1 MRQDVTDWVALN
13 LVRGIG
19 PRTANQ
25 LIDLFG
31 SPARVFTST
40 RRELEEAGL
49 RHETINELHS
59 STILQRAATEVER
72 AERFG
77 AAILVRDDESYPVAL
92 RELFDPPIVLYVCGD
107 LAAALRQP
115 CLAVVGSRRATSYGI
130 NAAERLARDMAARG
144 VTIVSGLAR
153 GIDAAA
159 HHGALAAGGRTIA
172 VVGTGIDATYPK
184 EHGPLSKEIIES
196 GAVASE
202 FPLETPPLA
211 QNFPY
216 RNRVLSGLCWG
227 VLVVEAAEHSGSLIT
242 ARLAGDQGREVFAV
256 PGPITSANSFG
267 PHLLIQD
274 GAKLVRGWEDIVE
287 ELPRRL
293 KEKILVSG
301 SAGVSGP
308 LQPGFDE
315 VELTAE
321 ERAVL
326 KELTPDAT
334 RHIDELMGA
343 GGLRAADLMN
353 ALLGLEMKDRIRQLP
368 GKMFIRKL

>member
-31 SPARVFTST
+31 TPARVFTST

-49 RHETINELHS
+49 KRETISELLS
-59 STILQRAATEVER
+59 SRILERAATEVER

-77 AAILVRDDESYPVAL
+77 AAILVRDDESYPAAL

-107 LAAALRQP
+107 LAAALVQP

-130 NAAERLARDMAARG
+130 NAAERLARDLAARG

-159 HHGALAAGGRTIA
+159 HHGALAGGGRTIA
-172 VVGTGIDATYPK
+172 VTGTGIDATYPK
-184 EHGPLSKEIIES
+184 EHGPLSREIIES
-196 GAVASE
+196 GAVLSE

-293 KEKILVSG
+293 KEKVLVSG
-301 SAGVSGP
+301 SEGVSGP
-308 LQPGFDE
+308 VQPGFDE

-321 ERAVL
+321 ERVVL
-326 KELTPDAT
+326 KELSPDAT

-343 GGLRAADLMN
+343 VGLGAADLMN